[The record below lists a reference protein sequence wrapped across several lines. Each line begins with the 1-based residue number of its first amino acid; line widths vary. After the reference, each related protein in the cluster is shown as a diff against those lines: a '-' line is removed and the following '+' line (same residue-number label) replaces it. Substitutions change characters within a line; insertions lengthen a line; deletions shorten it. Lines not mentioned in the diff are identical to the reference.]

1 MKKSLLA
8 ILVAANAL
16 CGVSSLPAQTVYEP
30 YFFSTYAGSALV
42 VGSTNGPRNNALFN
56 SPLGGAVDRNGDLYV
71 ADTGNHTIRK
81 IAGGVVSTL
90 AGSPG
95 VAGSTDGPGATARF
109 SDPTDVAVDNAL
121 NVYVADS
128 ANHTIRV
135 ISPAGIVTTL
145 AGTAGVSGS
154 ANGTGSGARF
164 NGPRG
169 ISVDSASNIYVA
181 DTFNNT
187 IRKISPGGV
196 VTTLAGFPL
205 AAGSANG
212 PGADARFFQPRGVTV
227 DSSFNVYVA
236 DSANGTIRKITSS
249 GVVTTLAGTA
259 GMIGSADGMGAAA
272 RFFTPIGIAVNGS
285 GVLFVADADNQLI
298 RKITPSADVT
308 TLGGA
313 PGASGSTDGTGGSAR
328 FNSPQGVAV
337 DSRGNLYVGDTGNNT
352 IRFGQPL
359 ATFLAN
365 ISTRVRVE
373 TGDNVLI
380 GGFIVSG
387 THPKK
392 VIVRAIGPSLPVL
405 GKLENPTLEL
415 HGPAGL
421 IASNDNWRD
430 APNRQEIIDSTVP
443 PTNDLESAI
452 LTTLP
457 ANSVGY
463 TAIIRG
469 ASGGTGVGLVEIFD
483 LDRTVDSKMANI
495 SSRGFVRTGD
505 NVMIG
510 GFIVGGTGTQ
520 RVIVRAIGPSLPV
533 PGALGDPTL
542 ELYNSNGAVIASND
556 NWRIGGQEAEIIAST
571 VPPTNDLE
579 SAIVATLPPA
589 PHTAIVRGKNETTGV
604 GLVEV
609 FALD

>member
-1 MKKSLLA
+1 
-8 ILVAANAL
+8 
-16 CGVSSLPAQTVYEP
+16 
-30 YFFSTYAGSALV
+30 
-42 VGSTNGPRNNALFN
+42 
-56 SPLGGAVDRNGDLYV
+56 LYV